1 MTYLAELH
9 AAHKARIA
17 RLGGKTRESTTN
29 KAVQGGGKERGNPR
43 LAQMG
48 AVTPVE
54 RKVMPN
60 PHQVQAPPASE
71 PVAPVRAITIPR
83 SVHRSAMM
91 ARDIVR
97 IVGAAF
103 NVAPAQIMV
112 KDRTFPVCQARQVAV
127 YLLKK
132 HANIS
137 WAKVGAFL
145 GGYETSALRHSR
157 YKIRRL
163 IESDPD
169 LMSIVENIERELAEL
184 PCE

>member
-17 RLGGKTRESTTN
+17 RLGGKT
-29 KAVQGGGKERGNPR
+29 PI
-43 LAQMG
+43 
-48 AVTPVE
+48 E
-54 RKVMPN
+54 RKVVPN
-60 PHQVQAPPASE
+60 PHQVEAPPASE

-83 SVHRSAMM
+83 SAHRSAMM

-103 NVAPAQIMV
+103 NVTPAQIMV

-127 YLLKK
+127 LLLKK

-137 WAKVGAFL
+137 WAKVGVFL
-145 GGYETSALRHSR
+145 GGYETSSLRHSR
-157 YKIRRL
+157 SRIRRL

-169 LMSIVENIERELAEL
+169 LMSIVVNIEREIAEL
-184 PCE
+184 PRE